1 MKGVHMSTE
10 PEKTDHSKASSP
22 TRRRVII
29 YGVVFVGAV
38 LIGLVPMWLVAR
50 NRGAELDVAQRNLR
64 LCRLENDLASAVID
78 ARRGEYERA
87 RLAASSFFT
96 SLLEQVDQLGRPSD
110 LTAAQRE
117 SLRPLLNQRDDLIT
131 LLARSDPAAAD
142 RLTELYMSFQK
153 AMLT

>member
-1 MKGVHMSTE
+1 MSTAE
-10 PEKTDHSKASSP
+10 PERDDRTNGR

-29 YGVVFVGAV
+29 YAAILVAAF
-38 LIGLVPMWLVAR
+38 LIGFIPMWLTAR
-50 NRGAELDVAQRNLR
+50 ERGEERDVAQRNLR

-87 RLAASSFFT
+87 RLSASSFFT
-96 SLLEQVDQLGRPSD
+96 SLLEQVDQVGQPSN

-117 SLRPLLNQRDDLIT
+117 NLRPLLNQRDDAIT

-142 RLTELYMSFQK
+142 RLTEIYMSFQTG
-153 AMLT
+153 MTGQR